1 MEMRLEI
8 VVLPVSDASR
18 AKSFYVALGW
28 RIDSDTTSEDLRV
41 IQMTP
46 PGSRCSIVFGVG
58 VSSAAP
64 GSAQGLMLSVTDIE
78 AARADLRARGID
90 ISEIFHDD
98 GGVFTHADPLYRVP
112 GLDSLRR
119 NNTSFASFADPDG
132 NGWLLQEN
140 TARIFSAA
148 DRVPHA

>member
-1 MEMRLEI
+1 MEMRLDM
-8 VVLPVSDASR
+8 VVLPVSDPSR
-18 AKSFYVALGW
+18 AKSFYAALGW
-28 RIDSDTTSEDLRV
+28 RVDVDTMSEDLRF

-58 VSSAAP
+58 VSTNDP

-78 AARADLRARGID
+78 AARADLHGRGID

-98 GGVFTHADPLYRVP
+98 GGVFTHADPQYRVP

-119 NNTSFASFADPDG
+119 SHASFASFADPDG

-140 TARIFSAA
+140 TPWNSPTDECIPRA
-148 DRVPHA
+148 